1 MKLLTLNHRTG
12 YYFQESE
19 VGAGKKKS
27 PVGREPSVIVA
38 SEREIGRLGDL
49 LSCPVV
55 VASESIERYIE
66 PVSGIYLPNSDMM
79 SRKTA
84 AHFVS

>member
-1 MKLLTLNHRTG
+1 M
-12 YYFQESE
+12 
-19 VGAGKKKS
+19 
-27 PVGREPSVIVA
+27 GREPSVIVA

-66 PVSGIYLPNSDMM
+66 PVSGIDLPNSDMM